1 LAVRSSGD
9 PIRVVYCIDNMKVGG
24 TELNAVR
31 TAERLDRSRFALS
44 VVCIHVDGPLL
55 ARYRDA
61 GIPVHP
67 FPMSSLLGL
76 QAAGQALRLIRLFRR
91 ERTDVV
97 HSHDAY
103 TSVFATMCARL
114 AGVRGVIASRR
125 SWHSPHLQGR
135 ILRANRVAYRFSDRV
150 IGNSPSVSRLVESE
164 GGVPAS
170 RIVTIPNFLDPQSFE
185 PMTDDTRARFLREIG
200 VPSGAFVVGVVAR
213 LSPVKDHASLLHAI
227 AELRRDIPDLH
238 CVLVGDGPERAN
250 IQTLANTLEIADRI
264 HLAGER
270 PQLPN
275 LHGLFDISVLCSTT
289 EAFPN
294 SVLEAMAASRPGV
307 AADGG
312 GTPDA
317 VREGT
322 TGLLVPASDP
332 SRLAGAIQRLYEEPA
347 LREKLGHAGCAA
359 ARAGYSAT
367 AVIEQVEA
375 LYTELAGRAVA

>member
-44 VVCIHVDGPLL
+44 VVCIHADGPLL
-55 ARYRDA
+55 ARYQDA
-61 GIPVHP
+61 GIPVHR
-67 FPMSSLLGL
+67 FPMSSLLGP
-76 QAAGQALRLIRLFRR
+76 QAVGQALRLIRLFRR
-91 ERTDVV
+91 ERTDIV

-103 TSVFATMCARL
+103 TSVFATMCARV

-150 IGNSPSVSRLVESE
+150 VGNSPSVSRLVESE

-185 PMTDDTRARFLREIG
+185 PMTDETRARLLGEIG

-213 LSPVKDHASLLHAI
+213 LSPVKDHASLLRAI
-227 AELRRDIPDLH
+227 AELKATIPNVH
-238 CVLVGDGPERAN
+238 CVLVGDGPERER
-250 IQTLANTLEIADRI
+250 IQALGGELKISDRL

-275 LHGLFDISVLCSTT
+275 LHGLFDVSVLCSTT

-294 SVLEAMAASRPGV
+294 SVLEAMAASRPVV
-307 AADGG
+307 ATDVG

-317 VREGT
+317 VREGA
-322 TGLLVPASDP
+322 TGLLVPPSDP
-332 SRLAGAIQRLYEEPA
+332 SRLAGAIERLYNEPA
-347 LREKLGHAGCAA
+347 TRDKLGRAGCAA
-359 ARAGYSAT
+359 ARAGYSAA

-375 LYTELAGRAVA
+375 LYTELAGGAVA